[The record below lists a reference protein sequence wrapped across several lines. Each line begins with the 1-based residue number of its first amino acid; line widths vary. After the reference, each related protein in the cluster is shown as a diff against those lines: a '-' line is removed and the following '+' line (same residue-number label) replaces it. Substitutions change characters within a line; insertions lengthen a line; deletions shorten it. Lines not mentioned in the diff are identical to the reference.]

1 MSQIHTDFFQCLP
14 PGSSLCRGIPR
25 VDASTGE
32 CDVPAPRV
40 TVMLRSSYEQYTPVR
55 ADDDRHR
62 SLARARKAWILT
74 PWPGCE

>member
-1 MSQIHTDFFQCLP
+1 MSQIYTNFFQCLP
-14 PGSSLCRGIPR
+14 TGSSLCRGITR

-32 CDVPAPRV
+32 CDVPAPWV
-40 TVMLRSSYEQYTPVR
+40 TLMLRSSYEQYTPVR

-62 SLARARKAWILT
+62 SLSGARKAWILA